1 MTTAPPYNPLD
12 KHNLA
17 ASVVDA
23 LLQRTPAALPP
34 PKFRGAG
41 IYAIYYA
48 GFFEPYQIVAEA
60 NRHENCS
67 IPVYVGK
74 ATPLGVR
81 KGVLR
86 LRAITGMVL
95 ANRLN
100 QHARAIDQVNNL
112 NLGDFSCRHLVVDDM
127 WIPLAESA
135 LIERFQ
141 PIWNTRIDGFGN
153 HETESSRR
161 NQARSQWDVLHPGR
175 PWATKLT
182 ANVTPDDVV
191 ALIAG

>member
-1 MTTAPPYNPLD
+1 MTTAPLYNPLD
-12 KHNLA
+12 KQNLA

-23 LLQRTPAALPP
+23 LLQRTPVALPP

-41 IYAIYYA
+41 IFAIYYT
-48 GFFEPYQIVAEA
+48 GFFEPYQVMAEA
-60 NRHENCS
+60 NRQDNCS
-67 IPVYVGK
+67 MPVYVGK
-74 ATPLGVR
+74 TTPLGVR

-86 LRAITGMVL
+86 LRATAGMAL

-112 NLGDFSCRHLVVDDM
+112 NLGDFSCRYLVVDDM
-127 WIPLAESA
+127 WIPLAESS
-135 LIERFQ
+135 LIERCK
-141 PIWNTRIDGFGN
+141 PIWNTRVHGFGN
-153 HETESSRR
+153 HGRESDRR
-161 NQARSQWDVLHPGR
+161 NQARSPWDVLHPGR
-175 PWATKLT
+175 AWATKLT

>member
-1 MTTAPPYNPLD
+1 MTTVPPYNPLH
-12 KHNLA
+12 KQNLA

-41 IYAIYYA
+41 IYAIYYT
-48 GFFEPYQIVAEA
+48 GLFEPYQVIAEA
-60 NRHENCS
+60 NRQDNCS

-112 NLGDFSCRHLVVDDM
+112 NLSDFSCRYLVVDDM
-127 WIPLAESA
+127 WIPLAESS
-135 LIERFQ
+135 LIERCM

-175 PWATKLT
+175 LWTTKLR
-182 ANVTPDDVV
+182 ADVTPDDV
-191 ALIAG
+191 AKLIDV